1 MLLSVRV
8 LLVSSCRCLDILLY
22 YNFQDLKAEDFEQQ
36 LGERG
41 KGSWTYWAYV
51 LYLYFTTIHMH

>member
-1 MLLSVRV
+1 MFGIMLLSVCV
-8 LLVSSCRCLDILLY
+8 LLVFGRRCLDILLY

-41 KGSWTYWAYV
+41 KGS
-51 LYLYFTTIHMH
+51 